1 MKKIK
6 EDEES
11 HQDYDRPEQAVQP
24 QRSMGYGESS
34 VASLAEGSLFD
45 RDEHSHNSPNPLSLP
60 RVFTPATGC
69 TNFSDFLV
77 QSFVARLRVGI
88 VVIKHG
94 RSRVWGSS
102 KKSVLTGDG
111 RILTWHPYQDNDST
125 STTVPNHKN
134 TSSPKSSPKKK
145 KTIYQS
151 IHKLDLATCQE
162 VRHAWT
168 TDPRAP
174 GFVGTPILRQKC
186 HVSQAH
192 KSFALVFPHRTLDIT
207 AVTADQC
214 RVLTQGFSA
223 LCYRLHTSS
232 SHRKQVSPPEI

>member
-1 MKKIK
+1 
-6 EDEES
+6 
-11 HQDYDRPEQAVQP
+11 
-24 QRSMGYGESS
+24 MGYGESS

-45 RDEHSHNSPNPLSLP
+45 RVEERANPLSLP
-60 RVFTPATGC
+60 NHQFTPASGC
-69 TNFSDFLV
+69 TKSSDFLV

-111 RILTWHPYQDNDST
+111 RFLTWHPHQDTDPT
-125 STTVPNHKN
+125 Q
-134 TSSPKSSPKKK
+134 KKK
-145 KTIYQS
+145 KKTTIYQS
-151 IHKLDLATCQE
+151 IQKLDLATCQE

-174 GFVGTPILRQKC
+174 GFVGTPILRKKC

-207 AVTADQC
+207 ALTADQC
-214 RVLTQGFSA
+214 HVLTQGFSA
-223 LCYRLHTSS
+223 LCYRLHISS
-232 SHRKQVSPPEI
+232 SHHKEVSRPEI